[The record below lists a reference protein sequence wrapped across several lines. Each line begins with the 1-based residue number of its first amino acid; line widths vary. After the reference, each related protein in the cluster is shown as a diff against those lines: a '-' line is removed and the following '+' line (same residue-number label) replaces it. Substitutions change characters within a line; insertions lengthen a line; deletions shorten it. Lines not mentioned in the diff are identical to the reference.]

1 MTGETGGPTWP
12 SAPPPPAVDG
22 WQWDLADVAQLPGVR
37 AQLRRGLA
45 AASGGDPAATEL
57 DEAVVLAFDE
67 MASNALRHG
76 GGGVRARVQQTP
88 GAWLIEVRDGAAQ
101 RPPQPAVGRDP
112 SQGGLGL
119 YLIAEMADAHGW
131 HLTEGQ
137 KSVWALLPRR

>member
-1 MTGETGGPTWP
+1 MTGVPAGLSWP
-12 SAPPPPAVDG
+12 SSPPPPAVNG
-22 WQWDLADVAQLPGVR
+22 WHWDLSHVAELPRVR

-45 AASGGDPAATEL
+45 EHSAGDPAATER

-76 GGGVRARVQQTP
+76 GGGVRARVQQTAD
-88 GAWLIEVRDGAAQ
+88 AWLIEVRDSAPQ
-101 RPPQPAVGRDP
+101 TPPQPAVGRDP

-119 YLIAEMADAHGW
+119 YLIAEMSDAHGW
-131 HLTEGQ
+131 HRTGGQ